1 MVMGLLYG
9 NGDFTRTLEISTRAG
24 QDSDCN
30 PSTAGGVLAT
40 MIGYDKIPTY
50 WKSSLSQAEQ
60 LNFKYTNMSLEKTYE
75 ISFKHALLMIEL

>member
-1 MVMGLLYG
+1 MSEGVFVPFNIDAKLNAAYVVMGLLYG

-40 MIGYDKIPTY
+40 MIGYDKNSYI
-50 WKSSLSQAEQ
+50 
-60 LNFKYTNMSLEKTYE
+60 LEE
-75 ISFKHALLMIEL
+75 

>member
-1 MVMGLLYG
+1 
-9 NGDFTRTLEISTRAG
+9 
-24 QDSDCN
+24 
-30 PSTAGGVLAT
+30 

-75 ISFKHALLMIEL
+75 ISFKHALLMIERNGGIIKEDSVEILLQNLRKYALNKVTPI